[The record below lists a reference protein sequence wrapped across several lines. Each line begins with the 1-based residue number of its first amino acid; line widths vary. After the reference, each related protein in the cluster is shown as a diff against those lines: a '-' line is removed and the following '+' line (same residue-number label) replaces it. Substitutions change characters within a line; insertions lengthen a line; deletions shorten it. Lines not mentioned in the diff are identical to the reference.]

1 MGMEE
6 YKLEAHPVSKK
17 EAIIQGDC
25 YRITM
30 LTSALV
36 RLEYNS
42 EGVFEDRATQSV
54 LNRDFSVPE
63 FKVVEDEEELVIY
76 TDSLEIHYNRKP
88 FAANGLSIKVVGGGS
103 GWGRNWNYGDEPS
116 DLLGTARTLDGC
128 DGAMKLSDD
137 AYLKGDTPMNEKYS
151 GKVKMEHGIIS
162 RKGFAVVD
170 DSHSMALTED
180 GWVSPRQGDG
190 EDLYFFGYGHRY
202 LESLKDFYYLCGKQ
216 PLLPRYAFGNWWSR
230 YHRYTEEEY
239 KELVE
244 RFEDEKLPFSVAVV
258 DMDWHI
264 VDDVDPKYGSGWTGY
279 TWNKNFF
286 PDPKGF
292 MSWLH
297 EHNMKITLNVHPAD
311 GIRAYEELYPRVAEK
326 MGIDPESEIAVQ
338 FDPADPHFMEVYL
351 KDLHH
356 PLEEEGVDFWWL
368 DWQQGTVTKVPGL
381 DPLWMLNHYHYLD
394 SSWKGNR
401 PLTFSRYAGV
411 GSHRYP
417 VGFSGDSVIS
427 WESLQFQPYFT
438 NTASN
443 VGYGW
448 WSHDIGGH
456 MMGIRDDELMAR
468 WVEYGVFSPIN
479 RLHST
484 DNPFNGKEPW
494 KFDKITQGVMED
506 YLRLRHG
513 MVPYLYTMNRRA
525 NYDDLPLIQPMYY
538 LEPDREE
545 AYQVPNEYYFG
556 SELLVSPI
564 TEKQDP
570 EVRAAKVTTWLPE
583 GMWVDFFTGMVYQGG
598 RMIDLWRGV
607 EDMPVLMKAGAIV
620 PMKDMADYDSSTD
633 NPKAME
639 VRVFPAEDG
648 TFTLWEDQ
656 GDTPVDKEENWVAT
670 QLTFTGGE
678 EDTFTIGKALGNVS
692 VIPESRSW
700 KVVFMGVEKACCKV
714 TADGEEVAV
723 KVSYDKAIAA
733 LTVEVPETA
742 VGKEIVITF
751 ADGISLAENDLVGR
765 CYAMLDKA
773 QIPYNLKS
781 AIQAVVEKMG
791 KDGIGTLATMNLSP
805 ALMGAVLELLTA

>member
-1 MGMEE
+1 MLDNHLWTME
-6 YKLEAHPVSKK
+6 PVGR
-17 EAIIQGDC
+17 EENTIQGKK
-25 YRITM
+25 YRFTL
-30 LTSALV
+30 LTS
-36 RLEYNS
+36 RLIRMEYR
-42 EGVFEDRATQSV
+42 EDGKFEDRPTQSV
-54 LNRDFSVPE
+54 WNRRFEPVAHRL
-63 FKVVEDEEELVIY
+63 VTEEEGFELF
-76 TDSLEIHYNRKP
+76 TDHMHVVYSGKP
-88 FAANGLSIKVVGGGS
+88 FSKNSLMVKALGGS
-103 GWGRNWNYGDEPS
+103 HPFGATWYYGEEREN
-116 DLLGTARTLDGC
+116 LGGTARTLDDVNGACKLQDGIQSESGC
-128 DGAMKLSDD
+128 
-137 AYLKGDTPMNEKYS
+137 
-151 GKVKMEHGIIS
+151 
-162 RKGFAVVD
+162 AVLD
-170 DSHSMALTED
+170 DSKSLILTED
-180 GWVSPRQGDG
+180 GWIAPRQGDG
-190 EDLYFFGYGHRY
+190 VDIYLFTYGNDY
-202 LESLKDFYYLCGKQ
+202 KEALNDFYRLTGKT
-216 PLLPRYAFGNWWSR
+216 PMLPRYALGNWWSR
-230 YHRYTEEEY
+230 YYAYTEDSY
-239 KELVE
+239 KELVT
-244 RFEDEKLPFSVAVV
+244 RFEKEKIPFSVGVI
-258 DMDWHI
+258 DMDWHL
-264 VDDVDPKYGSGWTGY
+264 VEDVDPKYGSGWTGY
-279 TWNKNFF
+279 TWNKNYF
-286 PDPKGF
+286 PDPERF
-292 MSWLH
+292 MTWLH
-297 EHNMKITLNVHPAD
+297 DHGMRITLNLHPAD
-311 GIRAYEELYPRVAEK
+311 GIRAYEEAYPAIAAELGNVDTANEAPVDFDITSRK
-326 MGIDPESEIAVQ
+326 FLEAYFKCVLHPEE
-338 FDPADPHFMEVYL
+338 
-351 KDLHH
+351 KK
-356 PLEEEGVDFWWL
+356 GVDFWWI
-368 DWQQGTVTKVPGL
+368 DWQQGNTTKLPGL

-513 MVPYLYTMNRRA
+513 MVPYLYTMNHRA

-751 ADGISLAENDLVGR
+751 ADGISLAENDLAGR

-791 KDGIGTLATMNLSP
+791 KDGVATLATMNLSP

>member
-1 MGMEE
+1 MQDI
-6 YKLEAHPVSKK
+6 YKVETHPLALS
-17 EAIIQGDC
+17 ENMITGDK
-25 YRITM
+25 YRITF
-30 LTSALV
+30 LTEGLI
-36 RLEYNS
+36 RLEYDE
-42 EGVFEDRATQSV
+42 EGVFEDRPTQMV
-54 LNRDFSVPE
+54 FFRDFPKTDYRVVRTEDGIEVHTKRIHLIYNEKE
-63 FKVVEDEEELVIY
+63 F
-76 TDSLEIHYNRKP
+76 TSW
-88 FAANGLSIKVVGGGS
+88 GLSIQVKGNLS
-103 GWGRNWNYGDEPS
+103 AYHSIWHYGEEIH
-116 DLLGTARTLDGC
+116 DLKGTARTLDMVN
-128 DGAMKLSDD
+128 GATEL
-137 AYLKGDTPMNEKYS
+137 
-151 GKVKMEHGIIS
+151 EHGILS
-162 RKGFAVVD
+162 RFGYSLVD
-170 DSHSMALTED
+170 DSRSQVLLPD
-180 GWVSPRQGDG
+180 GWIEPRRKGIK
-190 EDLYFFGYGHRY
+190 DLYFFGYGHDY
-202 LESLKDFYYLCGKQ
+202 KEALHDFYRLCGKT
-216 PLLPRYAFGNWWSR
+216 PMLPRFALGNWWSR
-230 YHRYTEEEY
+230 YYKYSEESY
-239 KELVE
+239 NELMDK
-244 RFEDEKLPFSVAVV
+244 FQEKNIPFTVAVI
-258 DMDWHI
+258 DMDWH
-264 VDDVDPKYGSGWTGY
+264 VTDVDPKYGSGWTGY

-513 MVPYLYTMNRRA
+513 MVPYLYTMNHRA

-538 LEPDREE
+538 LEPDCDE

-751 ADGISLAENDLVGR
+751 ADGISLAENDLAGR

>member
-1 MGMEE
+1 MFENHLWTMEPVGREENTVQGKNYRFTLLTPCLIRME
-6 YKLEAHPVSKK
+6 YREDGK
-17 EAIIQGDC
+17 
-25 YRITM
+25 
-30 LTSALV
+30 
-36 RLEYNS
+36 
-42 EGVFEDRATQSV
+42 FEDRPTQSV
-54 LNRDFSVPE
+54 WNRRFDAVPHRLVKDGE
-63 FKVVEDEEELVIY
+63 GFELFTDRMHVIY
-76 TDSLEIHYNRKP
+76 SGGPFSKNSLMVKAIGGLHP
-88 FAANGLSIKVVGGGS
+88 FGAN
-103 GWGRNWNYGDEPS
+103 WYYGEEDGN
-116 DLLGTARTLDGC
+116 LGGTARTLDGVNGAC
-128 DGAMKLSDD
+128 ALQDGILSQN
-137 AYLKGDTPMNEKYS
+137 GC
-151 GKVKMEHGIIS
+151 
-162 RKGFAVVD
+162 AVLD
-170 DSHSMALTED
+170 DSKSLILTEE
-180 GWVSPRQGDG
+180 GWIEPRQGEGVDIY
-190 EDLYFFGYGHRY
+190 LFAYGNDY
-202 LESLKDFYYLCGKQ
+202 KEALNDFYRLTGKT
-216 PLLPRYAFGNWWSR
+216 PMLPRYALGNWWSR
-230 YHRYTEEEY
+230 YYAYTEDSY
-239 KELVE
+239 KELVT
-244 RFEDEKLPFSVAVV
+244 RFEKEEIPFSVGVI
-258 DMDWHI
+258 DMDWHL
-264 VDDVDPKYGSGWTGY
+264 VEDVDPKYGSGWTGY
-279 TWNKNFF
+279 TWNKNYF
-286 PDPKGF
+286 PDPERF
-292 MSWLH
+292 MTWLH
-297 EHNMKITLNVHPAD
+297 DHGMRITLNLHPAD
-311 GIRAYEELYPRVAEK
+311 GIRAYEEAYPAIAAEL
-326 MGIDPESEIAVQ
+326 GNVDTANEAPVD
-338 FDPADPHFMEVYL
+338 FDITSKKFLEAYFKCV
-351 KDLHH
+351 LH
-356 PLEEEGVDFWWL
+356 PEEEKGVDFWWI
-368 DWQQGTVTKVPGL
+368 DWQQGNTTKLPGL

-513 MVPYLYTMNRRA
+513 MVPYLYTMNHRA

-751 ADGISLAENDLVGR
+751 ADGISLAENDLAGR

-805 ALMGAVLELLTA
+805 ALMGAVLELLTV

>member
-1 MGMEE
+1 MFENHLWTMEPVGREENTVQGKNYRFTLLTPCLIRME
-6 YKLEAHPVSKK
+6 YREDGK
-17 EAIIQGDC
+17 
-25 YRITM
+25 
-30 LTSALV
+30 
-36 RLEYNS
+36 
-42 EGVFEDRATQSV
+42 FEDRPTQSV
-54 LNRDFSVPE
+54 WNRRFDAVPHRLVKDGE
-63 FKVVEDEEELVIY
+63 GFELFTDRMHVIY
-76 TDSLEIHYNRKP
+76 SGGPFSKNSLMVKAIGGLHP
-88 FAANGLSIKVVGGGS
+88 FGAN
-103 GWGRNWNYGDEPS
+103 WYYGEEDGN
-116 DLLGTARTLDGC
+116 LGGTARTLDDVNGACALQDGILSQNGC
-128 DGAMKLSDD
+128 
-137 AYLKGDTPMNEKYS
+137 
-151 GKVKMEHGIIS
+151 
-162 RKGFAVVD
+162 AVLD
-170 DSHSMALTED
+170 DSKSLILTEE
-180 GWVSPRQGDG
+180 GWIEPRQGEGVDIY
-190 EDLYFFGYGHRY
+190 LFAYGNDY
-202 LESLKDFYYLCGKQ
+202 KEALNDFYRLTGKT
-216 PLLPRYAFGNWWSR
+216 PMLPRYALGNWWSR
-230 YHRYTEEEY
+230 YYSYTEDSY
-239 KELVE
+239 KELVT
-244 RFEDEKLPFSVAVV
+244 RFEQEKIPFSVGVI
-258 DMDWHI
+258 DMDWHL
-264 VDDVDPKYGSGWTGY
+264 VEDVDPKYGSGWTGY
-279 TWNKNFF
+279 TWNKNYF
-286 PDPKGF
+286 PDPERF
-292 MSWLH
+292 MTWLH
-297 EHNMKITLNVHPAD
+297 DHGMRITLNLHPAD
-311 GIRAYEELYPRVAEK
+311 GIRAYEEAYPAIAAEL
-326 MGIDPESEIAVQ
+326 GNVDTANEAPVDFDIANRKFLEAYFKCV
-338 FDPADPHFMEVYL
+338 
-351 KDLHH
+351 LH
-356 PLEEEGVDFWWL
+356 PEEEKGVDFWWI
-368 DWQQGTVTKVPGL
+368 DWQQGNTTKLPGL

-525 NYDDLPLIQPMYY
+525 NYDDQPLIQPMYY

-570 EVRAAKVTTWLPE
+570 EVRAAKATTWLPE

-633 NPKAME
+633 NPKSME

-648 TFTLWEDQ
+648 SFTLWEDQ

-670 QLTFTGGE
+670 QLTFTDGE

-751 ADGISLAENDLVGR
+751 ADGISLAENDLAGR

-781 AIQAVVEKMG
+781 DIQAIVEKMG
-791 KDGIGTLATMNLSP
+791 KDGVATLATMNLSP

>member
-1 MGMEE
+1 MQDI
-6 YKLEAHPVSKK
+6 YKVETHPLALS
-17 EAIIQGDC
+17 ENMITGDK
-25 YRITM
+25 YRITF
-30 LTSALV
+30 LTEGLI
-36 RLEYNS
+36 RLEYDE
-42 EGVFEDRATQSV
+42 EGVFEDRPTQMV
-54 LNRDFSVPE
+54 FFRDFP
-63 FKVVEDEEELVIY
+63 KTDYRVVRTEDGI
-76 TDSLEIHYNRKP
+76 EIHTKRIHLIYNEKE
-88 FAANGLSIKVVGGGS
+88 FTSWGLSIQVKGNLS
-103 GWGRNWNYGDEPS
+103 AYHSIWHYGEEIH
-116 DLLGTARTLDGC
+116 DLKGTARTLDMV
-128 DGAMKLSDD
+128 DGATEL
-137 AYLKGDTPMNEKYS
+137 
-151 GKVKMEHGIIS
+151 EHGILS
-162 RKGFAVVD
+162 RFGYSLVD
-170 DSHSMALTED
+170 DSRSQVLLPD
-180 GWVSPRQGDG
+180 GWIEPRRKGIK
-190 EDLYFFGYGHRY
+190 DLYFFGYGHDY
-202 LESLKDFYYLCGKQ
+202 KEALHDFYRLCGKT
-216 PLLPRYAFGNWWSR
+216 PMLPRFALGNWWSR
-230 YHRYTEEEY
+230 YYKYSEESY
-239 KELVE
+239 NELMDK
-244 RFEDEKLPFSVAVV
+244 FQEKNIPFTVAVI
-258 DMDWHI
+258 DMDWH
-264 VDDVDPKYGSGWTGY
+264 VTDVDPKYGSGWTGY
-279 TWNKNFF
+279 TWNKELF
-286 PDPKGF
+286 PDPKRFLDG
-292 MSWLH
+292 LH
-297 EHNMKITLNVHPAD
+297 KRGMRTTLNVHPAD
-311 GIRAYEELYPRVAEK
+311 GVQGWEEMYEDMAK
-326 MGIDPESEIAVQ
+326 AMGVDYENEDPVVC
-338 FDPADPHFMEVYL
+338 DPASPKFMEAYF
-351 KDLHH
+351 KYLHH
-356 PLEEEGVDFWWL
+356 PREEEGVDFWWI
-368 DWQQGTVTKVPGL
+368 DWQQGNTTKLPGL

-513 MVPYLYTMNRRA
+513 MVPYLYTMNHRA

-620 PMKDMADYDSSTD
+620 PMKDMTDYDSSTD

>member
-1 MGMEE
+1 MLDNHLWTME
-6 YKLEAHPVSKK
+6 PVGR
-17 EAIIQGDC
+17 EENTIQGKK
-25 YRITM
+25 YRFTL
-30 LTSALV
+30 LTS
-36 RLEYNS
+36 RLIRMEYR
-42 EGVFEDRATQSV
+42 EDGKFEDRPTQSV
-54 LNRDFSVPE
+54 WNRRFEPVAHRL
-63 FKVVEDEEELVIY
+63 VTEEEGFELF
-76 TDSLEIHYNRKP
+76 TDHMHVVYSGKP
-88 FAANGLSIKVVGGGS
+88 FSKNSLMVKALGGS
-103 GWGRNWNYGDEPS
+103 HPFGATWYYGEEREN
-116 DLLGTARTLDGC
+116 LGGTARTLDDVNGACELQNGIQSESGC
-128 DGAMKLSDD
+128 
-137 AYLKGDTPMNEKYS
+137 
-151 GKVKMEHGIIS
+151 
-162 RKGFAVVD
+162 AVLD
-170 DSHSMALTED
+170 DSKSLILTED
-180 GWVSPRQGDG
+180 GWIAPRQGDG
-190 EDLYFFGYGHRY
+190 VDIYLFTYGNDY
-202 LESLKDFYYLCGKQ
+202 KEALNDFYRLTGKT
-216 PLLPRYAFGNWWSR
+216 PMLPRYALGNWWSR
-230 YHRYTEEEY
+230 YYAYTEDSY
-239 KELVE
+239 KELVT
-244 RFEDEKLPFSVAVV
+244 RFEKEKIPFSVGVI
-258 DMDWHI
+258 DMDWHL
-264 VDDVDPKYGSGWTGY
+264 VEDVDPKYGSGWTGY
-279 TWNKNFF
+279 TWNKNYF
-286 PDPKGF
+286 PDPERF
-292 MSWLH
+292 MTWLH
-297 EHNMKITLNVHPAD
+297 DHGMRITLNLHPAD
-311 GIRAYEELYPRVAEK
+311 GIRAYEEAYPAIAAELGNVDTANEAPVDFDITSRK
-326 MGIDPESEIAVQ
+326 FLEAYFKCVLHPEE
-338 FDPADPHFMEVYL
+338 
-351 KDLHH
+351 KK
-356 PLEEEGVDFWWL
+356 GVDFWWI
-368 DWQQGTVTKVPGL
+368 DWQQGNTTKLPGL

-513 MVPYLYTMNRRA
+513 MVPYLYTMNHRA

-791 KDGIGTLATMNLSP
+791 KDGVATLATMNLSL
-805 ALMGAVLELLTA
+805 ALFGAVLEILNA

>member
-1 MGMEE
+1 MQDI
-6 YKLEAHPVSKK
+6 YKLETHPLALS
-17 EAIIQGDC
+17 ENMITGDK
-25 YRITM
+25 YRITF
-30 LTSALV
+30 LTEGLI
-36 RLEYNS
+36 RLEYDE
-42 EGVFEDRATQSV
+42 EGVFEDRPTQMV
-54 LNRDFSVPE
+54 FFRDFPKADYRVVRTEDGIEVHTKRIHLIYNEKE
-63 FKVVEDEEELVIY
+63 F
-76 TDSLEIHYNRKP
+76 TSW
-88 FAANGLSIKVVGGGS
+88 GLSIQVKG
-103 GWGRNWNYGDEPS
+103 NYSIWYHYGEEIH
-116 DLLGTARTLDGC
+116 DLKGTVRTLDMV
-128 DGAMKLSDD
+128 DGATEL
-137 AYLKGDTPMNEKYS
+137 
-151 GKVKMEHGIIS
+151 EHGILS
-162 RKGFAVVD
+162 RFGYSLVD
-170 DSHSMALTED
+170 DSRSQVLLPD
-180 GWVSPRQGDG
+180 GWIEPRRKGIK
-190 EDLYFFGYGHRY
+190 DLYFFGYGHDY
-202 LESLKDFYYLCGKQ
+202 KEALHDFYRLCGKT
-216 PLLPRYAFGNWWSR
+216 PMLPRFALGNWWSR
-230 YHRYTEEEY
+230 YYKYSEESY
-239 KELVE
+239 NELMDK
-244 RFEDEKLPFSVAVV
+244 FQEKNIPFTVAVI
-258 DMDWHI
+258 DMDWH
-264 VDDVDPKYGSGWTGY
+264 VTDVDPKYGSGWTGY
-279 TWNKNFF
+279 TWNKELF
-286 PDPKGF
+286 PDPKRFLDG
-292 MSWLH
+292 LH
-297 EHNMKITLNVHPAD
+297 KRGMRTTLNVHPAD
-311 GIRAYEELYPRVAEK
+311 GVQGWEEMYEDMAK
-326 MGIDPESEIAVQ
+326 AMGVDYENEDPVVC
-338 FDPADPHFMEVYL
+338 DPASPKFMEAYF
-351 KDLHH
+351 KYLHH
-356 PLEEEGVDFWWL
+356 PREEEGVDFWWI
-368 DWQQGTVTKVPGL
+368 DWQQGNTTKLPGL

-513 MVPYLYTMNRRA
+513 MVPYLYTMNHRA

-751 ADGISLAENDLVGR
+751 ADGISLAENDLAGR

>member
-1 MGMEE
+1 MQDI
-6 YKLEAHPVSKK
+6 YKVETHPLALS
-17 EAIIQGDC
+17 ENMITGDK
-25 YRITM
+25 YRITF
-30 LTSALV
+30 LTEGLI
-36 RLEYNS
+36 RLEYDE
-42 EGVFEDRATQSV
+42 EGVFEDRPTQMV
-54 LNRDFSVPE
+54 FFRDFPKTDYRVVRTEDGIEVHTKRIHLIYNEKE
-63 FKVVEDEEELVIY
+63 F
-76 TDSLEIHYNRKP
+76 TSW
-88 FAANGLSIKVVGGGS
+88 GLSIQVKGNLS
-103 GWGRNWNYGDEPS
+103 AYHSIWHYGEEIH
-116 DLLGTARTLDGC
+116 DLKGTARTLDMVN
-128 DGAMKLSDD
+128 GATEL
-137 AYLKGDTPMNEKYS
+137 
-151 GKVKMEHGIIS
+151 EHGILS
-162 RKGFAVVD
+162 RFGYSLVD
-170 DSHSMALTED
+170 DSRSQVLLPD
-180 GWVSPRQGDG
+180 GWIEPRRKGIK
-190 EDLYFFGYGHRY
+190 DLYFFGYGHDY
-202 LESLKDFYYLCGKQ
+202 KEALHDFYRLCGKT
-216 PLLPRYAFGNWWSR
+216 PMLPRFALGNWWSR
-230 YHRYTEEEY
+230 YYKYSEESY
-239 KELVE
+239 NELMDK
-244 RFEDEKLPFSVAVV
+244 FQEKNIPFTVAVI
-258 DMDWHI
+258 DMDWH
-264 VDDVDPKYGSGWTGY
+264 VTDVDPKYGSGWTGY
-279 TWNKNFF
+279 TWNKELF
-286 PDPKGF
+286 PDPKRFLDG
-292 MSWLH
+292 LH
-297 EHNMKITLNVHPAD
+297 KRGMRTTLNVHPAD
-311 GIRAYEELYPRVAEK
+311 GVQGCEEMYEDMAK
-326 MGIDPESEIAVQ
+326 AMGVDYENEDPVVC
-338 FDPADPHFMEVYL
+338 DPASPKFIEAYF
-351 KDLHH
+351 KYLHH
-356 PLEEEGVDFWWL
+356 PREEEGVDFWWI
-368 DWQQGTVTKVPGL
+368 DWQQGNTTKLPGL

-513 MVPYLYTMNRRA
+513 MVPYLYTMNHRA

-620 PMKDMADYDSSTD
+620 PMKDMTDYDSSTD

-751 ADGISLAENDLVGR
+751 ADGISLAENDLAGR

-781 AIQAVVEKMG
+781 DIQAIVEKMG
-791 KDGIGTLATMNLSP
+791 KDGVATLATMNLSP
-805 ALMGAVLELLTA
+805 ALFGAVLEILNA

>member
-1 MGMEE
+1 MFENHLWTMEPVGREENTVQGKNYRFTLLTPCLIRME
-6 YKLEAHPVSKK
+6 YREDGK
-17 EAIIQGDC
+17 
-25 YRITM
+25 
-30 LTSALV
+30 
-36 RLEYNS
+36 
-42 EGVFEDRATQSV
+42 FEDRPTQSV
-54 LNRDFSVPE
+54 WNRRFDAVPHRLVKDGE
-63 FKVVEDEEELVIY
+63 GFELFTDRMHVIY
-76 TDSLEIHYNRKP
+76 SGGPFSKNSLMVKAIGGLHP
-88 FAANGLSIKVVGGGS
+88 FGAN
-103 GWGRNWNYGDEPS
+103 WYYGEEDGN
-116 DLLGTARTLDGC
+116 LGGTARTLDGVNGAC
-128 DGAMKLSDD
+128 ALQDGILSQN
-137 AYLKGDTPMNEKYS
+137 GC
-151 GKVKMEHGIIS
+151 
-162 RKGFAVVD
+162 AVLD
-170 DSHSMALTED
+170 DSKSLILTED
-180 GWVSPRQGDG
+180 GWIAPRQGDG
-190 EDLYFFGYGHRY
+190 VDIYLFTYGNDY
-202 LESLKDFYYLCGKQ
+202 KEALNDFYRLTGKT
-216 PLLPRYAFGNWWSR
+216 PMLPRYALGNWWSR
-230 YHRYTEEEY
+230 YYDYTEDSY
-239 KELVE
+239 KELVT
-244 RFEDEKLPFSVAVV
+244 RFEKEEIPFSVGVI
-258 DMDWHI
+258 DMDWHL
-264 VDDVDPKYGSGWTGY
+264 VEDVDPKYGSGWTGY
-279 TWNKNFF
+279 TWNKNYF
-286 PDPKGF
+286 PDPERF
-292 MSWLH
+292 MTWLH
-297 EHNMKITLNVHPAD
+297 DHGMRITLNLHPAD
-311 GIRAYEELYPRVAEK
+311 GIRAYEEAYPAIAAEL
-326 MGIDPESEIAVQ
+326 GNVDTANEAPVD
-338 FDPADPHFMEVYL
+338 FDITSKKFLEAYFKCV
-351 KDLHH
+351 LH
-356 PLEEEGVDFWWL
+356 PEEEKGVDFWWI
-368 DWQQGTVTKVPGL
+368 DWQQGNTTKLPGL

-513 MVPYLYTMNRRA
+513 MVPYLYTMNHRA

-620 PMKDMADYDSSTD
+620 PMKDMTDYDSSTD

-751 ADGISLAENDLVGR
+751 ADGISLAENDLAGR

-791 KDGIGTLATMNLSP
+791 KDGVATLATMNLSP
-805 ALMGAVLELLTA
+805 ALFGAVLEILNA

>member
-1 MGMEE
+1 MQDI
-6 YKLEAHPVSKK
+6 YKLETHPLALS
-17 EAIIQGDC
+17 ENMITGDK
-25 YRITM
+25 YRITF
-30 LTSALV
+30 LTEGLI
-36 RLEYNS
+36 RLEYDE
-42 EGVFEDRATQSV
+42 EGVFEDRPTQMV
-54 LNRDFSVPE
+54 FFRDFPKADYRVVRTEDGIEVHTKRIHLIYNEKE
-63 FKVVEDEEELVIY
+63 F
-76 TDSLEIHYNRKP
+76 TSW
-88 FAANGLSIKVVGGGS
+88 GLSIQVKG
-103 GWGRNWNYGDEPS
+103 NYSIWYHYGEEIH
-116 DLLGTARTLDGC
+116 DLKGTVRTLDMV
-128 DGAMKLSDD
+128 DGATEL
-137 AYLKGDTPMNEKYS
+137 
-151 GKVKMEHGIIS
+151 EHGILS
-162 RKGFAVVD
+162 RFGYSLVD
-170 DSHSMALTED
+170 DSRSQVLLPD
-180 GWVSPRQGDG
+180 GWIEPRRKGIK
-190 EDLYFFGYGHRY
+190 DLYFFGYGHDY
-202 LESLKDFYYLCGKQ
+202 KEALHDFYRLCGKT
-216 PLLPRYAFGNWWSR
+216 PMLPRFALGNWWSR
-230 YHRYTEEEY
+230 YYKYSEESY
-239 KELVE
+239 NELMDK
-244 RFEDEKLPFSVAVV
+244 FQEKNIPFTVAVI
-258 DMDWHI
+258 DMDWH
-264 VDDVDPKYGSGWTGY
+264 VTDVDPKYGSGWTGY
-279 TWNKNFF
+279 TWNKELF
-286 PDPKGF
+286 PDPKRFLDG
-292 MSWLH
+292 LH
-297 EHNMKITLNVHPAD
+297 KRGMRTTLNVHPAD
-311 GIRAYEELYPRVAEK
+311 GVQGWEEMYEDMAK
-326 MGIDPESEIAVQ
+326 AMGVDYENEDPVVC
-338 FDPADPHFMEVYL
+338 DPASPKFMEAYF
-351 KDLHH
+351 KYLHH
-356 PLEEEGVDFWWL
+356 PREEEGVDFWWI
-368 DWQQGTVTKVPGL
+368 DWQQGNTTKLPGL

-751 ADGISLAENDLVGR
+751 ADGISLAENDLAGR

-781 AIQAVVEKMG
+781 DIQAIVEKMG
-791 KDGIGTLATMNLSP
+791 KDGVATLATMNLSP
-805 ALMGAVLELLTA
+805 ALFGAVLEILNA